1 MIREKWGRKMEE
13 AGSMKRLRSY
23 FSSFPFVF
31 FKGLSLQVGVPKPWP
46 IHPVYHRGAILCT
59 GHLVRVFR
67 KGDVEGKG
75 GKAFVE
81 EKRNYVAI
89 LGITACAILFP
100 LILETLKF
108 LMTTFVVS
116 FFMFLILKPK
126 KRAAAFFLAA
136 GMSMA
141 SFLIFSRLLGVALP
155 MGFLETFFFRLGG

>member
-1 MIREKWGRKMEE
+1 MEGRSRVNEKIT
-13 AGSMKRLRSY
+13 AAILLV
-23 FSSFPFVF
+23 FSLLYF
-31 FKGLSLQVGVPKPWP
+31 FKGLSLQVGVPNNPGP
-46 IHPVYHRGAILCT
+46 GFIPVIIGILLVSCS
-59 GHLVRVFR
+59 GFYMVRVFR
-67 KGDVEGKG
+67 KADLEGKG
-75 GKAFVE
+75 EGTSGE
-81 EKRNYVAI
+81 EKKNYVAI

-141 SFLIFSRLLGVALP
+141 AFLIFSRLLGVALP